1 MYDIYRFCAIM
12 FCYYVRV
19 QHINISRNTENI
31 GHESV
36 LFLEP
41 KRRKYMFNSIKAIAS
56 TVWEILC
63 ATGEAKY
70 AAELARNQKWADAQ
84 AIYKK

>member
-1 MYDIYRFCAIM
+1 MAL
-12 FCYYVRV
+12 
-19 QHINISRNTENI
+19 QQLNISRNTENMD
-31 GHESV
+31 HESV

-41 KRRKYMFNSIKAIAS
+41 KRRKYMFNSIKAILS

-70 AAELARNQKWADAQ
+70 AAELARNQKWAQAQ
-84 AIYKK
+84 DLYKK